1 MIIEWNHHLFSS
13 DTARYPWHPRATYIP
28 SETHADPLAHYLRT
42 MDERG
47 VARAVIVQPEPYG
60 DDHALVL
67 DALAREPERLR
78 ATALF
83 YPKDSD
89 APRKLEELVKREPR
103 IVAVRFHAHRGKEM
117 YLDRFSDAGVNALW
131 EKAAELGLV
140 VELHI
145 GPNYA
150 AQTRDLI
157 AAFPETPV
165 LIDHLGE
172 PAYGTIPE
180 YAEVLALADF
190 PNAIMKL
197 SGLDHIAGDAP
208 LYLSVQRFVR
218 QVANTFG
225 PARLAWG
232 GGSPA
237 WVYAHLPDWPAADIA
252 QVLGGNLARL
262 LRWSE
267 AL

>member
-13 DTARYPWHPRATYIP
+13 DTSRYPWHPRATYIP
-28 SETHADPLAHYLRT
+28 QQTHTDPLEDYLRSL
-42 MDERG
+42 DERG
-47 VARAVIVQPEPYG
+47 VDRAVIVQPEPYG

-78 ATALF
+78 ATSLF
-83 YPKDSD
+83 YPQDPD
-89 APRKLEELVKREPR
+89 APRKLEDLVRRQPG
-103 IVAVRFHAHRGKEM
+103 IVATRFHAHRGKDT
-117 YLDRFSDAGVNALW
+117 YFDSFADAGVRALW
-131 EKAAELGLV
+131 EKAAELELI

-157 AAFPETPV
+157 AAFPATPV

-190 PNAIMKL
+190 PNVVMKL
-197 SGLDHIAGDAP
+197 SGLDHIADDAP
-208 LYLSVQRFVR
+208 IYPSVRRFVR
-218 QVANTFG
+218 QVATAFG
-225 PARLAWG
+225 PEHLVWSG
-232 GGSPA
+232 DSPML
-237 WVYAHLPDWPAADIA
+237 VRAHMPEWSDAQIA

-262 LRWSE
+262 LDWP
-267 AL
+267 